1 MKALQFHIMSKKLV
15 KEHFLISKI
24 FDKLKFQK
32 NSQLEK
38 IEKFAF
44 FKISIESIE
53 IPSQVKEL
61 GEGLFRVASKL
72 NKVRVS
78 PENQIF
84 CSLEDNYDCLIY
96 GVNNIKS
103 VIVPSSIEHICNYA
117 FDGCEKLKK
126 IEIQNDSKLKTINKE
141 SFSFT
146 SIDKIRIPSQVELIG
161 YGAFSFCTTLKQV
174 DFEDDSKLKTIGYEA
189 FAATRITSI
198 IIPSHV
204 EHIDNRAF
212 NICKE
217 LQIIEFRENSEFKS
231 ISPFSFIKKSDFIC
245 MIPKNLVNHFKF

>member
-1 MKALQFHIMSKKLV
+1 MSKKLV

-84 CSLEDNYDCLIY
+84 CSLEDKIIFKKTKVEQDNYDCLIY

-204 EHIDNRAF
+204 EHIYNRAF

-217 LQIIEFRENSEFKS
+217 LQIIEFSENSEFKS
-231 ISPFSFIKKSDFIC
+231 ISPFSFIKKVILFA
-245 MIPKNLVNHFKF
+245 